1 MKKKFFLTYLICI
14 TTVALCTDNTTT
26 LHRYFWANYKHFS
39 GSIPYSSASISE
51 AEKWYTK
58 LFSSHASL
66 YTYKGYV
73 TFLADTKRFKEIINL
88 MPSLSEKFAKDPDM
102 QLIFVHALTET
113 KQPKK
118 AENLIITLSQSFKT
132 HAEISLLAA
141 QTYIQRQE
149 VENALLTINSF
160 LNSTPRKPHNFIFY
174 FLQSH
179 IHAQLNQLPLAL
191 ESIKKCLDMHPHF
204 DKGWLLYASL
214 YEKEGQIKEA
224 LSGYSTFLELSGGNN
239 HIQKHLLSLT
249 LKHQL
254 IEKNKENLL
263 SSKVHIDN
271 ALILFKQQRYTQ
283 ALAHINSCIAQ
294 DPTNIEC
301 KLLKINILSA
311 MKNFDE
317 IACSL
322 ITWNKE
328 VPNNAIWPKTLSLL
342 AYNAMPH
349 TQIMTTFQTMLDHQ
363 PNNLWCNLYCAD
375 ACLRNKNNTQAVQ
388 CLEKALTCQ
397 TDTTLAAKISYQL
410 ALLHYE
416 QSNYTS
422 MLSAL
427 KKAHKLNPQCPHT
440 NNTLAY
446 YWATKGKDLKKA
458 QSYIEKALALHNEN
472 PYFLDTQAVILYK
485 EKKYS
490 QAHAILQK
498 LENHNNGT
506 MMLHLAKVHYALN
519 NKENADIFTKKAQAL
534 INNNHEKKALEKMQL
549 LLAQT

>member
-1 MKKKFFLTYLICI
+1 
-14 TTVALCTDNTTT
+14 
-26 LHRYFWANYKHFS
+26 
-39 GSIPYSSASISE
+39 
-51 AEKWYTK
+51 
-58 LFSSHASL
+58 
-66 YTYKGYV
+66 
-73 TFLADTKRFKEIINL
+73 

-141 QTYIQRQE
+141 QTYMQRQE
-149 VENALLTINSF
+149 VENALLTINTF

-179 IHAQLNQLPLAL
+179 IHAQLNQLPCAL
-191 ESIKKCLDMHPHF
+191 ESIKKCLEMHPHF

-224 LSGYSTFLELSGGNN
+224 LSGYTTFLELSGGNSQ
-239 HIQKHLLSLT
+239 IQKHLLSLT

-254 IEKNKENLL
+254 LEKNKQNLL

-271 ALILFKQQRYTQ
+271 ALILFKQQRYPQ
-283 ALAHINSCIAQ
+283 ALAHINSCIKQ
-294 DPTNIEC
+294 DSTSIEC

-317 IACSL
+317 IAYSL
-322 ITWNKE
+322 IAWNNQD
-328 VPNNAIWPKTLSLL
+328 PTNAIWPKTLSLL
-342 AYNAMPH
+342 AYNAMSP
-349 TQIMTTFQTMLDHQ
+349 TQIMTTFQTILDHQ
-363 PNNLWCNLYCAD
+363 PHNLWCNLYCAD
-375 ACLRNKNNTQAVQ
+375 ICMRNKNNNQAIQ
-388 CLEKALTCQ
+388 CLKKALTC
-397 TDTTLAAKISYQL
+397 TIDTALAAKASYQL

-416 QSNYTS
+416 QNDYTA

-427 KKAHKLNPQCPHT
+427 EKAYEFNPQCPHT

-458 QSYIEKALALHNEN
+458 QSFIEKSLALHNEN

-490 QAHAILQK
+490 QAHIILEK
-498 LENHNNGT
+498 LEPHNNGT

-519 NKENADIFTKKAQAL
+519 NKENADIITKKAQAL
-534 INNNHEKKALEKMQL
+534 VKNNHEKKALEKMQL